1 MKTKYIILYVVAGI
15 LILSLLGYAAYYMNN
30 LAYDDQA
37 ILQNMYTH
45 IPLELK
51 KEDAKIEDNPLF
63 YNKQFLETL
72 KSNKSAFLESFTKF
86 NEVYNDARKT
96 LENDAK
102 LLKLS
107 NITIAF
113 DLKEYYD
120 NTDIDAILAEVSA
133 YISFI
138 EDIDVVNHH
147 TFVNSTIDEN
157 STKIIYIFMK
167 SEHEYFYTWTTTPY
181 LEFKENYS
189 KILHKTEIW
198 LLSDKIILDYDNTNL
213 EHYLILQNG
222 LIKNKNLK
230 WELLDYTF
238 SNKEVIQVIYEN
250 FTSYNYDELV
260 NFFSTHSFINE
271 EYKSPSNETVIELS
285 KYYFLF
291 LIFYQDLLD
300 KPTSDIDV
308 DYYRTILPNLSLY
321 FTIDNFSFD
330 KLEEIINPN
339 TKFTSF
345 SINTDENGNAIFQN
359 GTLGEKIDPM
369 EDANERIQRINNL
382 RNAVDLFFKNN
393 SQIELFT
400 GYTYI

>member
-15 LILSLLGYAAYYMNN
+15 FILSLLGYAAYYMNN

-51 KEDAKIEDNPLF
+51 KEDIKIEGNPLF
-63 YNKQFLETL
+63 YNKQFLEKL
-72 KSNKSAFLESFTKF
+72 KSNKSAFLEAFTKF
-86 NEVYNDARKT
+86 NESYNDARKT
-96 LENDAK
+96 LDNDAK

-113 DLKEYYD
+113 DLKKYYD
-120 NTDIDAILAEVSA
+120 NTDIDAILKEVSS
-133 YISFI
+133 YITII

-147 TFVNSTIDEN
+147 TFINS
-157 STKIIYIFMK
+157 KINETSDKLINILIK
-167 SEHEYFYTWTTTPY
+167 NEHQYFYTWTTTPY
-181 LEFKENYS
+181 VEFKENYN

-198 LLSDKIILDYDNTNL
+198 LLTDKTILDYDNTNL
-213 EHYLILQNG
+213 DHYIALQNG

-230 WELLDYTF
+230 WKLLDYTF

-308 DYYRTILPNLSLY
+308 DYYKTLLSNLNVY
-321 FTIDNFSFD
+321 FTIDNFSFK
-330 KLEEIINPN
+330 KLEDIINPN

-345 SINTDENGNAIFQN
+345 SINPDENGNAIFQN
-359 GTLGEKIDPM
+359 GTQGEGIDPM
-369 EDANERIQRINNL
+369 EDANVRVQKINNL

-393 SQIELFT
+393 SQIELFN